1 MGLHTAKNVMSENSL
16 AFVFPGQGSQS
27 VGMMAGLAHIPVVR
41 ETFTEAEDLLKLD
54 LWQMVTEGPAEDL
67 SQTVNTQPLMLTA
80 GVATW
85 RAWLDATGIRPTYFA
100 GHSLGEF
107 SALVAAEVLSF
118 ADAVPLVRFRAEA
131 MQDAVPA
138 GQGGIAAIL
147 GLDDEAVKAACLEAA
162 QGEVVEPANYNSPGQ
177 LVISGTR
184 TAVER
189 AIEAAK
195 AKGAKR
201 AVMLPMSVPA
211 HSSLMRPAAERLRER
226 IANVAMSAPKSPVI
240 QNVDVKNYSDPEAI
254 KDALIRQLYGPV
266 RWIETIKALADLG
279 VKPVVECGPGK
290 VLVSLNKRIDERIQA
305 LAITDQASIDAI
317 QSAVRG

>member
-1 MGLHTAKNVMSENSL
+1 MTL

-41 ETFTEAEDLLKLD
+41 ETFVEASDLLKLD
-54 LWQMVTEGPAEDL
+54 LWLMVTEGPVEAL
-67 SQTVNTQPLMLTA
+67 SQTVNTQPVMLTA

-85 RAWLDATGIRPTYFA
+85 RAWLSENGDRPSGFA

-107 SALVAAEVLSF
+107 SALVAAEALNFS
-118 ADAVPLVRFRAEA
+118 DAVPLVRSRAEA
-131 MQDAVPA
+131 MQNAVPA

-147 GLDDEAVKAACLEAA
+147 GLDDDAVKAACVEAA

-177 LVISGTR
+177 VVISGTR

-211 HSSLMRPAAERLRER
+211 HSSLMRPAA
-226 IANVAMSAPKSPVI
+226 
-240 QNVDVKNYSDPEAI
+240 
-254 KDALIRQLYGPV
+254 
-266 RWIETIKALADLG
+266 
-279 VKPVVECGPGK
+279 
-290 VLVSLNKRIDERIQA
+290 
-305 LAITDQASIDAI
+305 
-317 QSAVRG
+317 

>member
-1 MGLHTAKNVMSENSL
+1 MSAMSL

-41 ETFTEAEDLLKLD
+41 ETFVEASDLLKLD
-54 LWQMVTEGPAEDL
+54 LWHMVTQGPAEDL

-85 RAWLDATGIRPTYFA
+85 RAWLSANGVRPTYFA

-107 SALVAAEVLSF
+107 SALVAAEALSF
-118 ADAVPLVRFRAEA
+118 SDAVPLVRFRAEA
-131 MQDAVPA
+131 MQDAVPV

-147 GLDDEAVKAACLEAA
+147 GLDDDAVKAACLEAA

-184 TAVER
+184 TAVQR

-226 IANVAMSAPKSPVI
+226 IANVAMSAPKTPVI
-240 QNVDVKNYSDPEAI
+240 QNVDVKDYSDPVAI
-254 KDALIRQLYGPV
+254 KDALVRQLYGPV
-266 RWIETIKALADLG
+266 RWIETINALADLG
-279 VKPVVECGPGK
+279 MKQVVECGPGK
-290 VLVSLNKRIDERIQA
+290 VLVGLNKRIDERIQA
-305 LAITDQASIDAI
+305 LAITDQAAIDAMK
-317 QSAVRG
+317 SALQG